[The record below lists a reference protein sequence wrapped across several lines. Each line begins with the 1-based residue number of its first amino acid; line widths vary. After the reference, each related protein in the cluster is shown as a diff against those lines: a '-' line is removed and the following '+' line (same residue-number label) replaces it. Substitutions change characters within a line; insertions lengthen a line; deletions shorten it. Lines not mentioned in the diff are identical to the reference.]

1 MHFTENPR
9 RVSASTFYG
18 KEQRGRKDIKTM
30 AKKTFKDRGWSQI
43 QKLLSYKTM
52 LFLNVTKILLT
63 IAAISLTRLN

>member
-1 MHFTENPR
+1 
-9 RVSASTFYG
+9 
-18 KEQRGRKDIKTM
+18 M